1 MGHCG
6 LNKGGQRCPLFESG
20 TLGLRFA
27 IEEARSELEACE
39 KTGRDSQECEVER
52 VPEEIILREASNDS
66 PFPAI

>member
-1 MGHCG
+1 MPTF
-6 LNKGGQRCPLFESG
+6 RIWYIG
-20 TLGLRFA
+20 TEDFA